1 MGDNVV
7 KAEGKH
13 SFWKCYKLKNL
24 RLSENLENL
33 NEEALFETLLLTDLH
48 LPNALKT
55 IDKGSFHL
63 SALRDIVIPAGVE
76 SIANEAFAWP
86 LKTLKYLVEGVRTQ
100 GNAISQELCD
110 ELDPILQK
118 KIATS
123 PGVYIPRTITVL
135 SKNAEYA
142 ERHDFWNSDLSWI
155 QVKVNYLPGSS
166 TEKLIN
172 SGYASDAN
180 KYSYSTLGLSENEL
194 KVNMMLYSERVPVYS
209 DIKAEDIEKYF
220 ASALSDEFV
229 SKVEVTELSVTDPS
243 KDGAGSLTARVTA
256 IMKSGERVGV
266 DISRIIPLIENY
278 KTDMNRGGWTGKEY
292 KYDNKF
298 VPSITRYEDETVTE
312 YVDVPIEVPNESR
325 GEEIKNT
332 DGGDGEEETVTI
344 TKVIK
349 KKKKK
354 PAAAQTNIV
363 LPIVL
368 SVAGFVLV
376 CGAVVLF
383 CLIKRRK
390 KRA

>member
-1 MGDNVV
+1 
-7 KAEGKH
+7 
-13 SFWKCYKLKNL
+13 
-24 RLSENLENL
+24 
-33 NEEALFETLLLTDLH
+33 
-48 LPNALKT
+48 
-55 IDKGSFHL
+55 
-63 SALRDIVIPAGVE
+63 
-76 SIANEAFAWP
+76 
-86 LKTLKYLVEGVRTQ
+86 
-100 GNAISQELCD
+100 
-110 ELDPILQK
+110 
-118 KIATS
+118 
-123 PGVYIPRTITVL
+123 
-135 SKNAEYA
+135 
-142 ERHDFWNSDLSWI
+142 
-155 QVKVNYLPGSS
+155 
-166 TEKLIN
+166 
-172 SGYASDAN
+172 
-180 KYSYSTLGLSENEL
+180 
-194 KVNMMLYSERVPVYS
+194 MMLYSERIPVYS

-266 DISRIIPLIENY
+266 DISRIIPFIENY